1 MGRRK
6 KSAPL
11 IIDAMLSLK
20 GVYNHG
26 QIKLDQT
33 IDSDKEIPVI
43 ITFLDDIEEESQQ
56 KYRFSD
62 LVGKLE
68 WDGDPVAEQRAI
80 RDEW

>member
-1 MGRRK
+1 
-6 KSAPL
+6 
-11 IIDAMLSLK
+11 MLSLK
-20 GVYNHG
+20 GVFDHG

-33 IDSDKEIPVI
+33 IESDREIPVI
-43 ITFLDDIEEESQQ
+43 ITFLDDIEEKKPQ

-68 WDGDPVAEQRAI
+68 WEGDPVAEQRAI